1 MFGLFKKKND
11 VVIVS
16 SDTSK
21 EKDTPKKKEPKKFKL
36 DEEYSDFSTVDRF
49 DTNEYINETF
59 QDIFH
64 SIMNDCDWVSVI
76 NNVEIHYKKKHID
89 IKIDYED
96 FRNFK
101 IKSIRLYVNR
111 SSYSSSEIFLYTES
125 LDETFYKF
133 VYEFYFSTKEN
144 ENSKR
149 KENCDSILTVVKDT
163 IGKSSIRD
171 RRLDELLG
179 SN

>member
-1 MFGLFKKKND
+1 MLFGLFKKKND

-16 SDTSK
+16 T
-21 EKDTPKKKEPKKFKL
+21 DTPKESKKQQPKKFKL
-36 DEEYSDFSTVDRF
+36 DENYVDFSAVDRF

-64 SIMNDCDWVSVI
+64 SIMNDDDWDRVI
-76 NNVEIHYKKKHID
+76 NNVEIYYKKNHLD

-101 IKSIRLYVNR
+101 IKKIILYVNKN
-111 SSYSSSEIFLYTES
+111 SYSTSEIFLYTES
-125 LDETFYKF
+125 LDENFYKF
-133 VYEFYFSTKEN
+133 IHDFYSSSREEENRKKKE
-144 ENSKR
+144 K
-149 KENCDSILTVVKDT
+149 CDDILMIVKDT

>member
-1 MFGLFKKKND
+1 MLFGLFKKKND
-11 VVIVS
+11 VVTVVS
-16 SDTSK
+16 T
-21 EKDTPKKKEPKKFKL
+21 DTPKPKEPKKPKKFKL
-36 DEEYSDFSTVDRF
+36 DEDYVDFSAVDRF

-64 SIMNDCDWVSVI
+64 SIMNDSDWDRVI

-101 IKSIRLYVNR
+101 IKKIILYVNKN
-111 SSYSSSEIFLYTES
+111 SYSTSEIFLYTES
-125 LDETFYKF
+125 LDENFYKF
-133 VYEFYFSTKEN
+133 IHDFYSSSREEENMKKKE
-144 ENSKR
+144 K
-149 KENCDSILTVVKDT
+149 CDDILMVVKET

>member
-1 MFGLFKKKND
+1 MLFGLFKKKND

-16 SDTSK
+16 T
-21 EKDTPKKKEPKKFKL
+21 DTPKESKKQQPKKFKL
-36 DEEYSDFSTVDRF
+36 DENYVDFSAVDRF

-64 SIMNDCDWVSVI
+64 SIMNDDDWDRVI
-76 NNVEIHYKKKHID
+76 NNVEIYYKKKHLD

-101 IKSIRLYVNR
+101 IKKIILYVNKN
-111 SSYSSSEIFLYTES
+111 SYSTSEIFLYTES
-125 LDETFYKF
+125 LDENF
-133 VYEFYFSTKEN
+133 
-144 ENSKR
+144 
-149 KENCDSILTVVKDT
+149 KDT

>member
-1 MFGLFKKKND
+1 MFGFFKKKND
-11 VVIVS
+11 VVTAVS
-16 SDTSK
+16 
-21 EKDTPKKKEPKKFKL
+21 KDTTNEHEKPKKLKI
-36 DEEYSDFSTVDRF
+36 DEDYDDFTSVEIF
-49 DTNEYINETF
+49 DTNQYINETF

-64 SIMNDCDWVSVI
+64 SIMNDEDWNITFNS
-76 NNVEIHYKKKHID
+76 VEIYYKKKKVS
-89 IKIDYED
+89 IKIDYQD
-96 FRNFK
+96 YKNFK
-101 IKSIRLYVNR
+101 IKSIKLYVNKD
-111 SSYSSSEIFLYTES
+111 SYSTADIFNYTES

-133 VYEFYFSTKEN
+133 VYDFYFSTKEN

>member
-1 MFGLFKKKND
+1 MLFGLFKKKND

-16 SDTSK
+16 T
-21 EKDTPKKKEPKKFKL
+21 DTPNEPKKQKPKKFKL
-36 DEEYSDFSTVDRF
+36 DENYDDFSAVDRF

-64 SIMNDCDWVSVI
+64 SIMNDGDWDSVI
-76 NNVEIHYKKKHID
+76 NNVEIYYKKKHLD

-101 IKSIRLYVNR
+101 IKKIILYVNKN
-111 SSYSSSEIFLYTES
+111 SYSSEIFLYTES
-125 LDETFYKF
+125 LDENFYKF
-133 VYEFYFSTKEN
+133 IHDFYSSSREE
-144 ENSKR
+144 ENSKK
-149 KENCDSILTVVKDT
+149 KEKCDDILMIVKDT

>member
-1 MFGLFKKKND
+1 MLFGLFKKKND

-16 SDTSK
+16 T
-21 EKDTPKKKEPKKFKL
+21 DTPKETKRQKPKKFKL
-36 DEEYSDFSTVDRF
+36 DEDYEDFSAVDRF

-64 SIMNDCDWVSVI
+64 SIMNDGDWVSVI

-101 IKSIRLYVNR
+101 IKKIILYVNKN
-111 SSYSSSEIFLYTES
+111 SYSSSEIFLYNET
-125 LDETFYKF
+125 LDENFYKF
-133 VYEFYFSTKEN
+133 IHDFYSSSREEENRKKKE
-144 ENSKR
+144 K
-149 KENCDSILTVVKDT
+149 CDDILMVVKDT

>member
-1 MFGLFKKKND
+1 MLFGLFKKKND

-16 SDTSK
+16 T
-21 EKDTPKKKEPKKFKL
+21 DTPKETKKPKKFKL
-36 DEEYSDFSTVDRF
+36 DENYVDFSAVDRF

-64 SIMNDCDWVSVI
+64 SIMNDGDWVSVI

-101 IKSIRLYVNR
+101 IKKIILYVNKN
-111 SSYSSSEIFLYTES
+111 SYSSSEIFLYNET
-125 LDETFYKF
+125 LDENFYKF
-133 VYEFYFSTKEN
+133 IHDFYSSSREEENRKKKE
-144 ENSKR
+144 K
-149 KENCDSILTVVKDT
+149 CDDILMVVKDT

-179 SN
+179 SK

>member
-1 MFGLFKKKND
+1 MLFGLFKKKND

-16 SDTSK
+16 TDTPKPK
-21 EKDTPKKKEPKKFKL
+21 EPKKKEPKKFKL
-36 DEEYSDFSTVDRF
+36 DEDYVDFSAVDRF

-64 SIMNDCDWVSVI
+64 SIMNDGDWVSVI

-101 IKSIRLYVNR
+101 IKKIILYVNKN
-111 SSYSSSEIFLYTES
+111 SYSTSEIFLYTES

-133 VYEFYFSTKEN
+133 VYDFYFSTKEK